1 MKTAE
6 FIDSRLINKI
16 RNHTVIGI
24 DIGSRTGKA
33 TLFHDGEW
41 YFTKVGTGFDMQITA
56 NELLENL
63 FEQAGIEQKDVEYIV
78 GTGYGRVSMNFG
90 DIPTQMLSEIS
101 CHGMGVHYLDADTR
115 TIIDIGGQDS
125 KAIKVDVDT
134 GKVTDFIMNDK
145 CAAGTG
151 RFLEKVASIL
161 ECPTEKLGSLA
172 LKSQKEVE
180 ISSQCVVFAESEIIS
195 LRASGEK
202 VEDIAAG
209 IHHAAASRVCTLVKR
224 VGLEAGLQFSGGV
237 SDNIG
242 MKKAMEDILGE
253 KIKVLPLDMIYAG
266 ALGAAIYAMKYLAIA
281 ESSIEI
287 VKNSTHNDFSAVLE
301 EIDKAKES
309 YIAKEDGRKRTAY
322 TCSYTPLELLEA
334 ADTRHIRL
342 FKAGDTNEVAKGELK
357 TQSLFCDVIKS
368 CIGLFETK
376 NPLYNSID
384 RMFTFSTC
392 AGMQMMAQA
401 IDNDYV
407 HTEIFQVPR
416 VADRQGAREEFVS
429 EMRSF
434 QSVLEEYTGNKIPE
448 KLIKEKIHLYNEV
461 KKRLIKI
468 SELRKRNRP
477 PIRGEEFLDLVR
489 GYYYLKP
496 EDYIPLLDNI
506 YEKLSGVP
514 DDSSKRTIRLM
525 MIGGI
530 VSEGDRR
537 LVEMI
542 EEEIGARIV
551 VEDHCTGLSSVAKL
565 HDEDGNPIEALANG
579 YLDQAPCARMQPIE
593 KRIEY
598 AVNRAKEYKVDGI
611 IYAYMKFCPCYG
623 IMKTRF
629 VDAFRELHIPVL
641 ELAIDYSKSD
651 EGQIKTRLDAYIEV
665 LLDILAE
672 KEAENGRSV
681 V

>member
-1 MKTAE
+1 MKTKE
-6 FIDSRLINKI
+6 FIDKRLVNKLTE
-16 RNHTVIGI
+16 HTVIGI

-33 TLFHDGEW
+33 VLFHKGEW
-41 YFTKVGTGFDMQITA
+41 YFAKVGTGFDMQMTA
-56 NELLENL
+56 NELLEDL
-63 FEQAGIEQKDVEYIV
+63 FEQAGIKQGDVEYVV
-78 GTGYGRVSMNFG
+78 GTGYGRVSMDFG
-90 DIPTQMLSEIS
+90 KTPAQMVSEIS
-101 CHGMGVHYLDADTR
+101 CHGMGVHFLDADTR

-151 RFLEKVASIL
+151 RFLEKVAAIL
-161 ECPTEKLGSLA
+161 EVPTEELGTIA
-172 LKSQKEVE
+172 LQSRNQVE
-180 ISSQCVVFAESEIIS
+180 INSQCVVFAESEIIS
-195 LRASGEK
+195 LRASGES
-202 VEDIAAG
+202 VADIASG
-209 IHHAAASRVCTLVKR
+209 IHHAAASRTCTLVKR
-224 VGLEAGLQFSGGV
+224 VGLEPGLQFSGGV

-242 MKKAMEDILGE
+242 MRKAMEDILGE
-253 KIKVLPLDMIYAG
+253 KIKILPIDMIYAG
-266 ALGAAIYAMKYLAIA
+266 CLGAAIYALKYLTIA
-281 ESSIEI
+281 KSSIEI
-287 VKNSTHNDFSAVLE
+287 IKNSARNDFSEVTEA
-301 EIDKAKES
+301 IASAKKS
-309 YIAKEDGRKRTAY
+309 YQAKEDGKKRTAY

-334 ADTRHIRL
+334 ADTRHMRL
-342 FKAGDTNEVAKGELK
+342 FQAGNSEEVAKGELK

-376 NPLYNSID
+376 NPLYQSID

-401 IDNDYV
+401 LDNDYV

-416 VADRQGAREEFVS
+416 IADREDAREEFVR

-434 QSVLEEYTGNKIPE
+434 RNALEEFTGNVISE
-448 KLIKEKIHLYNEV
+448 DTIKEKIHLYNEV
-461 KKRLIKI
+461 KKRLIRI
-468 SELRKRNRP
+468 SELRKRNKP
-477 PIRGEEFLDLVR
+477 PIRGEEFLELVR

-496 EDYIPLLDNI
+496 EDYIPMLDNI
-506 YEKLSGVP
+506 YEKLRAVP
-514 DDSSKRTIRLM
+514 DNSKRTIRLM

-537 LVEMI
+537 LIEMI
-542 EEEIGARIV
+542 EEDIGARVV

-565 HDEDGNPIEALANG
+565 HDEEGDPVEVLANG

-598 AVNRAKEYKVDGI
+598 AVKRAEEYKVDGI

-623 IMKTRF
+623 IMKTKF
-629 VDAFRELHIPVL
+629 VDAFREIHKPVL

-672 KEAENGRSV
+672 KEAEDGRAAV
-681 V
+681 